1 MNSLLKKHLKNWKIL
16 TKFYQDERWFICW
29 FGGGGDMGRGG
40 RAAPWT
46 GFSIRKTGFL
56 KLRFSEG
63 FFRYTVL
70 ETHFLVIM

>member
-1 MNSLLKKHLKNWKIL
+1 MNVGSSAGLAEEETW
-16 TKFYQDERWFICW
+16 
-29 FGGGGDMGRGG
+29 GGGG